1 MKFRLLGLALLLSAC
16 AQAQDTPK
24 QYPAPVQALE
34 AKGMTIKGTLPAPD
48 GYRAYLG
55 SYGGRPVP
63 VYVTPD
69 GKHAFVGVM
78 FDAQGKDLTQGPMTE
93 ATKPVLDAATWAS
106 LEKSTWIAEGSPRA
120 SRIVYVF
127 NDTECPYCH
136 RLWAAIQPKLAS
148 GEVQVRY
155 VMVAV
160 IAPKSEPRAA
170 AVLDAADP
178 AATLREHEQ
187 HFGNSPVQ
195 PLAKVSAATAKK
207 LEDNAT
213 LMDTLGITG
222 TPAVVYKDASGAIRM
237 ADGMPPP
244 EMLDAIFGK

>member
-1 MKFRLLGLALLLSAC
+1 MKFRLLGLALLLSGC
-16 AQAQDTPK
+16 AQAQDAPV
-24 QYPAPVQALE
+24 YPAPVQALQQ
-34 AKGMTIKGTLPAPD
+34 KMGLTIKGSLPAPD
-48 GYRAYLG
+48 GYRAYLA
-55 SYGGRPVP
+55 SYRGHLVP
-63 VYVTPD
+63 LYVPPD
-69 GKHAFVGVM
+69 GKHAFVGEM
-78 FDAQGKDLTQGPMTE
+78 FDENGQDLTQAPMAE
-93 ATKPVLDAATWAS
+93 ASRPVLDAATWSS

-148 GEVQVRY
+148 GDVQVRY

-160 IAPKSEPRAA
+160 IAPKSEPRAV

-178 AATLREHEQ
+178 GATLRQHEQ

-195 PLAKVSAATAKK
+195 PLAKVSAATARK
-207 LEDNAT
+207 LQDNNT
-213 LMDTLGITG
+213 LMDVLGITG
-222 TPAVVYKDASGAIRM
+222 TPAVVYKDASGTIRM

-244 EMLDAIFGK
+244 DLLDTIFGK

>member
-16 AQAQDTPK
+16 AQAQDTPN
-24 QYPAPVQALE
+24 YPAPVQALE
-34 AKGMTIKGTLPAPD
+34 AKGMTIKGPLPAPD
-48 GYRAYLG
+48 GYHAYLG

-63 VYVTPD
+63 VYVPPD
-69 GKHAFVGVM
+69 GKHAFVGVL
-78 FDAQGKDLTQGPMTE
+78 FDEQGKDLTQGPMSD

-106 LEKSTWIAEGSPRA
+106 LEKSTWIAEGSPKA

-136 RLWAAIQPKLAS
+136 RLWAAIQPKLAK

-160 IAPKSEPRAA
+160 IAPKSESRAA
-170 AVLDAADP
+170 AVLEAADP
-178 AATLREHEQ
+178 AATLRQHEQ

-195 PLAKVSAATAKK
+195 PVAKVSAATAKK

-222 TPAVVYKDASGAIRM
+222 TPAVIYKDASGKIRQD
-237 ADGMPPP
+237 DGMPPP
-244 EMLDAIFGK
+244 DALDEIFGK